1 MKKLSVPIRALLFA
15 MAVAVV
21 IPLGLWLIVQFYEWS
36 CATIVTCEPMGKP
49 SQAMEKNTQSM
60 ENKPEPMER
69 RSYYPMGK
77 NP

>member
-1 MKKLSVPIRALLFA
+1 MKKLSIPMRALFFA
-15 MAVAVV
+15 MSVAVV

-36 CATIVTCEPMGKP
+36 CTTLFTCEPMAKP
-49 SQAMEKNTQSM
+49 SEAMMKKYEKEQGTM
-60 ENKPEPMER
+60 GK

>member
-1 MKKLSVPIRALLFA
+1 MKKLSVPMRALIFA
-15 MAVAVV
+15 MSVAVV

-36 CATIVTCEPMGKP
+36 CATLVTCEPMARP
-49 SQAMEKNTQSM
+49 SEAEMKKLDKQKNTM
-60 ENKPEPMER
+60 GK